1 MICDIYDLPICLTIW
16 KLENWPKLGTQVDCQ
31 FMNFDINC
39 LEGRY
44 VWSESQKETRYQIW
58 WDRVFSIGREPNGN
72 GDCVF
77 KDGYK
82 EPDGKWGWNQ
92 FGWADFPCDADFWSK
107 QAIHALCE
115 TNHFPNLIWSNCPD
129 SQVHVGHQYSLWT
142 GISTLYTFFNH

>member
-1 MICDIYDLPICLTIW
+1 MINDYLDRDKLYWIGLNDISKEGKEY
-16 KLENWPKLGTQVDCQ
+16 E

-44 VWSESQKETRYQIW
+44 VWSESQKETQYQIW

-107 QAIHALCE
+107 QAICG
-115 TNHFPNLIWSNCPD
+115 NLVPLVLGAPPD
-129 SQVHVGHQYSLWT
+129 FRGNAP
-142 GISTLYTFFNH
+142 GIRGRFCLILRFKL

>member
-1 MICDIYDLPICLTIW
+1 MINDYLDRDKLYWIGLNDISKEGKEC
-16 KLENWPKLGTQVDCQ
+16 K

-39 LEGRY
+39 VEGRY
-44 VWSESQKETRYQIW
+44 VWSESQKETQYQIW

-82 EPDGKWGWNQ
+82 EPDGEWGWNQ

-115 TNHFPNLIWSNCPD
+115 TNHFPHLIWSKCPA
-129 SQVHVGHQYSLWT
+129 SQVHDSHQYSLQIRMH
-142 GISTLYTFFNH
+142 ISTL